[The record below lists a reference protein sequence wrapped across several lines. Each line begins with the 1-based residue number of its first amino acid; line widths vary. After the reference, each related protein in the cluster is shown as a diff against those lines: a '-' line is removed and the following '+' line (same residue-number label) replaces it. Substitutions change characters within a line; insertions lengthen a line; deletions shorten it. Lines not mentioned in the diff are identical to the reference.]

1 MYLSDLPGKYNIDD
15 DQASI
20 HTGIPEEQL
29 SQIGCGS
36 RQTWV
41 EINSRSPVSKV
52 LLHHRQVHI
61 APLINGRALMYLES
75 MCGDGTLELL
85 MLSRLFLV
93 VPIPQLW
100 ADARVVRTVCIDRRS
115 CACG

>member
-1 MYLSDLPGKYNIDD
+1 MYGECGYLSIDSRLVDELRELTMYLSDLPGRYNIND

-20 HTGIPEEQL
+20 HTIIPGEQL

-52 LLHHRQVHI
+52 LLHHRQVLI
-61 APLINGRALMYLES
+61 APPING
-75 MCGDGTLELL
+75 
-85 MLSRLFLV
+85 
-93 VPIPQLW
+93 
-100 ADARVVRTVCIDRRS
+100 
-115 CACG
+115 